1 MEQLR
6 EKMMNQTSVA
16 GVQKYMHQF
25 NKGTRKDKNG
35 KGTGNH
41 KNDIVFK
48 EVENSFGNID
58 RCLKVLS
65 RYVYTQI
72 ENEKV
77 MRVYDVYHE
86 EEKRSGTNLKH
97 CQLYGNAVY
106 EYHERTKKKNCRYP
120 VYEIMQKDIHDLTT
134 LDVATC
140 TYREASIEE
149 IKDFCRSLRNTFET
163 YCLNRFMG
171 KDRVVY
177 VDWNINVEMPE
188 DYSYRNTDYGFY
200 RSVLNRIEEIENNI
214 A

>member
-6 EKMMNQTSVA
+6 EKMMNQKSVA

-41 KNDIVFK
+41 KKDIVFK

-77 MRVYDVYHE
+77 MSVYDVYHE
-86 EEKRSGTNLKH
+86 EEKRSGTNL
-97 CQLYGNAVY
+97 
-106 EYHERTKKKNCRYP
+106 
-120 VYEIMQKDIHDLTT
+120 M
-134 LDVATC
+134 
-140 TYREASIEE
+140 
-149 IKDFCRSLRNTFET
+149 
-163 YCLNRFMG
+163 
-171 KDRVVY
+171 
-177 VDWNINVEMPE
+177 
-188 DYSYRNTDYGFY
+188 
-200 RSVLNRIEEIENNI
+200 
-214 A
+214 

>member
-6 EKMMNQTSVA
+6 KKMMNQTSVA

-25 NKGTRKDKNG
+25 NKGTRKDKYG

-58 RCLKVLS
+58 RCLKVLA

-72 ENEKV
+72 ENAKV
-77 MRVYDVYHE
+77 MRVYDVYHD
-86 EEKRSGTNLKH
+86 EEKKCGSNLKH

-120 VYEIMQKDIHDLTT
+120 VYEIMLKDIHDLTT
-134 LDVATC
+134 LDVSTC
-140 TYREASIEE
+140 EYRAASIEE
-149 IKDFCRSLRNTFET
+149 IKDFCISLRNTFET

-177 VDWNINVEMPE
+177 VDWNTNVEMPK

-200 RSVLNRIEEIENNI
+200 RSVLNRIEEIENRI
-214 A
+214 Q

>member
-6 EKMMNQTSVA
+6 EKMMNQKSVA

-77 MRVYDVYHE
+77 MSVYDVYHE
-86 EEKRSGTNLKH
+86 EEKEVEQILNTASYMGMRYMNIMK
-97 CQLYGNAVY
+97 
-106 EYHERTKKKNCRYP
+106 EPKKRIVVIQFMKSCRR
-120 VYEIMQKDIHDLTT
+120 I
-134 LDVATC
+134 
-140 TYREASIEE
+140 
-149 IKDFCRSLRNTFET
+149 
-163 YCLNRFMG
+163 FM
-171 KDRVVY
+171 
-177 VDWNINVEMPE
+177 I
-188 DYSYRNTDYGFY
+188 
-200 RSVLNRIEEIENNI
+200 
-214 A
+214 